1 MAKFDLLNYASV
13 NERIALF
20 VSEFPDGSIQTFVR
34 HIDGPEIV
42 MEARVFRTPLDVEK
56 GAYSSGFAREVEGKS
71 NVNSTSHV
79 ENCETS
85 AIGRAL
91 ANMGYGV
98 SKERASR
105 SEMIKVARMNRE
117 MDTFV
122 QFIADVGKD
131 LPDDATALIKGK
143 EVVLKQFIRE
153 NWEAI
158 TEQFVLARAVT
169 EALEAVMGTKLEVSN
184 AA

>member
-1 MAKFDLLNYASV
+1 MAKFDLENYATV
-13 NERIALF
+13 NERIAFF

-42 MEARVFRTPLDVEK
+42 IEARVFRSPQDVLD
-56 GAYSSGFAREVEGKS
+56 GSYTSGFAREVEGKS

-105 SEMIKVARMNRE
+105 SEMIKVARMQRE
-117 MDTFV
+117 MDD
-122 QFIADVGKD
+122 FIEFISNNGAGLADG
-131 LPDDATALIKGK
+131 ATATIKGQEVALK
-143 EVVLKQFIRE
+143 EFIRQ
-153 NWEAI
+153 NWESI
-158 TEQFVLARAVT
+158 TEQFALAREVTDAVEILT
-169 EALEAVMGTKLEVSN
+169 GVKFG